1 MKKVFATK
9 LPRISYLLMLL
20 LLGGDI
26 EICPGLQNTLSD
38 FCKNRGFKIVHQNV
52 RGILSNHHLLE
63 SFVNKTESKIDVICV
78 SETHIKDGEI
88 CDNSNLYSLCIM
100 LCIFTKK

>member
-1 MKKVFATK
+1 MVILRYVRDSRTRYQTFGRAED
-9 LPRISYLLMLL
+9 L
-20 LLGGDI
+20 
-26 EICPGLQNTLSD
+26 
-38 FCKNRGFKIVHQNV
+38 KIAHQNV